1 MCGSGYPTYPNY
13 PNLLPPSPY
22 PKLFLHFDQTFHL
35 KKKMEG
41 KACILK
47 DFFFDMN
54 PTAHRKAKI
63 VYNFGLS
70 ECNRVKR
77 KTNVLSKDIKI
88 IFFAFFFHFFNCQ
101 K

>member
-1 MCGSGYPTYPNY
+1 
-13 PNLLPPSPY
+13 
-22 PKLFLHFDQTFHL
+22 
-35 KKKMEG
+35 MEG

-54 PTAHRKAKI
+54 PVALRKAKI

-77 KTNVLSKDIKI
+77 KTIVLSKDIKI
-88 IFFAFFFHFFNCQ
+88 LIFLQYFLFFLIVKSRFM
-101 K
+101 